1 MISKLIKEYPSRT
14 TIKDIEKEIREEDG
28 YYTLAFTE
36 VNSIVDVVVAK
47 REPNENDKLLHVH
60 DTDFVLKVC
69 ADFEVKAKIMQS
81 AGETSWH
88 EYTITKFKKKENDNN
103 EVQ

>member
-1 MISKLIKEYPSRT
+1 MSKLVKEYPSGT

-28 YYTLAFTE
+28 YYTLVFAEEHKVILATH
-36 VNSIVDVVVAK
+36 
-47 REPNENDKLLHVH
+47 EPNEIDKLMHVH
-60 DTDFVLKVC
+60 DTDSVLKVC

-81 AGETSWH
+81 SNRTTWH
-88 EYTITKFKKKENDNN
+88 EYTITKFKKENDNN